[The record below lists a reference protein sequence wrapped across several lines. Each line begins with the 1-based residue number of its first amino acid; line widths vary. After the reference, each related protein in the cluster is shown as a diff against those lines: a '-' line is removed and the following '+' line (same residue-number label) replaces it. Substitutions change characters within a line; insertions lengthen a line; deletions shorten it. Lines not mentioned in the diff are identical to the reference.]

1 VAFRK
6 PRTPTPQSS
15 EDISRPVLAGILGL
29 EEQFGIAMDHATYK
43 QVLAMLK
50 TIYTDVGVRA
60 YMEGRS
66 GKPYD
71 DPDIQE
77 AVSRYPM
84 NDERVSYVVG
94 YYVYGFKSAQ
104 MSW

>member
-1 VAFRK
+1 MAFRK
-6 PRTPTPQSS
+6 SRTPSPQSS
-15 EDISRPVLAGILGL
+15 EDIPRPVLAGVLGL
-29 EEQFGIAMDHATYK
+29 EEQFGVTMDRKTYK
-43 QVLAMLK
+43 QVLETLK
-50 TIYTDVGVRA
+50 VIYTDVGVCA
-60 YMEGRS
+60 YSEGRS

-71 DPDIQE
+71 DPEIQE
-77 AVSRYPM
+77 AVSRYPI